1 MASCRNKE
9 DIAEKSRI
17 DPAQTVGRPHS
28 SIEGLAEESLVE
40 FRHIDKQC
48 LAAQHYWL
56 GWPGAT
62 CFNENINRTNLDWSS
77 NPA

>member
-28 SIEGLAEESLVE
+28 SIEGLAEES
-40 FRHIDKQC
+40 
-48 LAAQHYWL
+48 
-56 GWPGAT
+56 
-62 CFNENINRTNLDWSS
+62 
-77 NPA
+77 

>member
-28 SIEGLAEESLVE
+28 SIEGLAEEFISRVSPYRQTVLG
-40 FRHIDKQC
+40 RPAL
-48 LAAQHYWL
+48 LARLA
-56 GWPGAT
+56 
-62 CFNENINRTNLDWSS
+62 WSYVLQ
-77 NPA
+77 